1 MDYCLVVQVVKMLTI
16 PEQIQE
22 VNDRLQYWEKEVE
35 ELAAMGKAEEIA
47 DVYREAKECADK
59 IWTSSRCP
67 KSTYTRK
74 DFVAHEAI
82 KNEALRILTD
92 SYTRG
97 SNHDRAIIDRAFRSD
112 IENYPE
118 MLRIIESKKA
128 QQVRTAEPSNP
139 SACEP
144 KGYSYE

>member
-1 MDYCLVVQVVKMLTI
+1 MMQRKKKDAGWI
-16 PEQIQE
+16 PLNGLIAHFFPFFPEDMSPYNE
-22 VNDRLQYWEKEVE
+22 DKLYAV
-35 ELAAMGKAEEIA
+35 A